1 MRRRMR
7 RQSILRR
14 AWGPLVLAAAACWLA
29 GPGSAAARLALYTP
43 PACPTVKFHSEP
55 DLNAQR
61 ACMNVGVHTRR
72 TQSGSY
78 LFLTPDNDGVGI
90 FRDTGSLVG
99 WLQRPAGAT
108 EEHNATVVKLGGRR
122 YIAVWV
128 GTARLVGKNG
138 VSINSGSVLLYN
150 QHYQLVGDITAGP
163 PFSPDRVDMHEFR
176 ITPQGDALIGI
187 YEPVRMT
194 IHHQSVIVVQY
205 VVQKLSLVH
214 DSHGIHTGKVLFQW
228 RSLRHVPLTDSH
240 AGDQGNGYG
249 WDYFH
254 GNAIAQDTDGNLL
267 ISSRN
272 TWAIYKVSAR
282 TGRILWQVGGRS
294 DHRLA
299 HPWCFQH
306 DIDPLGNS
314 EYSLFDDGGI
324 GPDCFPGRSEHA
336 SRGLIIKVDPSE
348 HPAGVRLVR
357 AYTHHPGIDTG
368 YLGSVQRLS
377 NGDVLVDWG
386 NQPEITQYSPNG
398 KKLIVDLSL
407 SFQSY
412 RGFRDPWVGDPTTR
426 PSVAAQA
433 TESSTK
439 VWASW
444 NGATKVVS
452 WRVLVGPAPTALTAI
467 GAPVKRQGF
476 ETRISLSQ
484 RYPEVAVQ
492 ALSSS
497 GQVLGT
503 SQPVSTLGHST
514 RDAGPSAG

>member
-1 MRRRMR
+1 MRG
-7 RQSILRR
+7 QSILRK
-14 AWGPLVLAAAACWLA
+14 AFGPLVLAAMACCLA
-29 GPGSAAARLALYTP
+29 GPGGAAARPALYTP
-43 PACPTVKFHSEP
+43 PACQTVKFRSEP

-61 ACMNVGVHTRR
+61 ACMNVGVHTHR

-90 FRDTGSLVG
+90 FRDTGALVG

-108 EEHNATVVKLGGRR
+108 EEHDATVVKLRGRR
-122 YIAVWV
+122 YLAAWA
-128 GTARLVGKNG
+128 GTARQIGKNG
-138 VSINSGSVLLYN
+138 VSVNSGTVLLYN
-150 QHYQLVGDITAGP
+150 EHYQQVGEITAGP
-163 PFSPDRVDMHEFR
+163 PFNPDRVDMHEFR

-187 YEPVRMT
+187 YEPDRMT
-194 IHHQSVIVVQY
+194 IHHRSVTVVQY

-214 DSHGIHTGKVLFQW
+214 DSSGIHTGKVLFQW
-228 RSLRHVPLTDSH
+228 RSLRHVPLSDSY
-240 AGDQGNGYG
+240 AGNPGDGGA

-254 GNAIAQDTDGNLL
+254 GNAVAQDTDGNLL
-267 ISSRN
+267 ISARN

-282 TGRILWQVGGRS
+282 TGQILWQVGARG
-294 DHRLA
+294 DHRLG

-306 DIDPLGNS
+306 DIDPLGNN
-314 EYSLFDDGGI
+314 EYSLFDDGGA
-324 GPDCFPGRSEHA
+324 GPDCLPGRSEHA
-336 SRGLIIKVDPSE
+336 SRGLIIRVDPSKQ
-348 HPAGVRLVR
+348 PAGVTLVH
-357 AYTHHPGIDTG
+357 AYTHHPAIDTG

-386 NQPEITQYSPNG
+386 NQPEITQYSPDG
-398 KKLIVDLSL
+398 KKLVMDLSL

-412 RGFRDPWVGDPTTR
+412 RGFRDAWVGSPTTK

-433 TESSTK
+433 TTSGTK

-452 WRVLVGPAPTALTAI
+452 WRVLVGPAPTAL
-467 GAPVKRQGF
+467 APISSSVKRQGF
-476 ETRISLSQ
+476 ETRISLNR

-492 ALSSS
+492 ALGSS

-503 SQPVSTLGHST
+503 SQPVSTLRQSA
-514 RDAGPSAG
+514 RDTGRSAG